1 MSDAPSLDDDDVVQF
16 IDDPSDQAPAASVEP
31 WRILIVDDE
40 ADVHEATRLTL
51 RDLTI
56 EGRPLAFLH
65 AYSAREA
72 YAILA
77 RDQTLAVV
85 LLDVVMESDDAGLQL
100 VRRIRDELDN
110 PSVRIIL
117 RTGQPGYAP
126 EIETIR
132 AYDINDYRSKS
143 DLTRV
148 RLFTSL
154 TVAIRSYWQIRQ
166 IEMSRRGLELI
177 VAASTGLNRLRALQ
191 QFAEGVVTQVCA
203 LLNIAPEGL
212 ICASSSGSFTDESS
226 LVIAAAGRY
235 RETIHRPL
243 PELPEAPVRDALQ
256 RCLVE
261 RRHLFTHGICLYFNV
276 SETRGM
282 AAYLDIAREPCPMDR
297 HLLEVFCANVSV
309 GFENV
314 LLHGQL
320 YDLAY
325 HDQLVRLPNRN
336 RFIQLIEEKCTDPD
350 MTLALLDLD
359 DFAEIALALDH
370 RFGDLVLQAV
380 AVRLGQTFGPQVIL
394 ARVAG
399 DAFGL
404 LGPRDALNPDRL
416 QQVFADPLT
425 VHGETIRLSA
435 TSSLIRL
442 NGNPARGGE
451 LLKDASIALKQ
462 GKRFGRGKAS
472 YFSDALGHAAR
483 ERMRMLSDLRT
494 AFSAERLS
502 LLFQPQIDL
511 ASGRTV
517 GAEALLRWQ
526 TDAGQWIP
534 PDQFIP
540 LAEQSGLIVP
550 IGEWVL
556 RTACQRLHRLTEL
569 GHAGFRMA
577 INVSHAQFREPGFV
591 PMLER
596 VLADCQVAAA
606 QVELELTESIAME
619 HIDAITAKLAEIR
632 RLGVAIAID
641 DFGTGYSSLSVLRQ
655 LDVDRL
661 KIDRSFVHELD
672 PSHPESGIAQLIVAL
687 GHQCNLIMIA
697 EGVETEA
704 QRRCLL
710 AMGCQEA
717 QGYLFARPMPIGQL
731 EDWMAEGSATS
742 RSTT

>member
-1 MSDAPSLDDDDVVQF
+1 MSDALSLGDDAVQF
-16 IDDPSDQAPAASVEP
+16 IDDPLDRMPSASVDP
-31 WRILIVDDE
+31 WRILIVDDD
-40 ADVHEATRLTL
+40 ADVHEATMLIL
-51 RDLTI
+51 RDLVI
-56 EGRPLAFLH
+56 EGRPLCFFH
-65 AYSAREA
+65 AYSAQEA
-72 YAILA
+72 YVILE
-77 RDQTLAVV
+77 RTPDLAVI
-85 LLDVVMESDDAGLQL
+85 LLDVIMESDDAGLQL
-100 VRRIRDELDN
+100 VRRIRDELGDH
-110 PSVRIIL
+110 SVRIVL

-132 AYDINDYRSKS
+132 AYDINDYRTKS
-143 DLTRV
+143 ELTRI

-154 TVAIRSYWQIRQ
+154 TAAIRSYWQIRQ
-166 IEMSRRGLELI
+166 IELNRRGLELI
-177 VAASTGLNRLRALQ
+177 VEASTGLNRLRALQ
-191 QFAEGVVTQVCA
+191 QFAEGVVIQVCA

-212 ICASSSGSFTDESS
+212 ICASSSSPFADESP

-243 PELPEAPVRDALQ
+243 QGLPEAPVRDALR
-256 RCLVE
+256 RCLLS
-261 RRHLFTHGICLYFNV
+261 RRHTFDHGICLYFNV

-282 AAYLDIAREPCPMDR
+282 AAYLDIAREPDPLDR
-297 HLLEVFCANVSV
+297 KLLEVFCANVSV

-314 LLHGQL
+314 LLHSQL
-320 YDLAY
+320 FDLAY
-325 HDQLVRLPNRN
+325 HDQLLRLPNRN
-336 RFIQLIEEKCTDPD
+336 RFIQLIEERGAEPD

-359 DFAEIALALDH
+359 DFAAIALALDH

-380 AVRLGQTFGPQVIL
+380 AARLAQTLGPRVIL

-404 LGPRDALNPDRL
+404 LGPRDDLNPDRL
-416 QQVFADPLT
+416 EQVFAAPLM
-425 VHGETIRLSA
+425 VQGETLRIAA

-442 NGNPARGGE
+442 NGSPMRGGE

-472 YFSDALGHAAR
+472 YFSDALSKAAHA
-483 ERMRMLSDLRT
+483 RMRMLTDLRA

-502 LLFQPQIDL
+502 LVFQPQIDL
-511 ASGRTV
+511 VSGRPV

-526 TDAGQWIP
+526 SDDGHWIP

-550 IGEWVL
+550 LGEWVL
-556 RTACQRLHRLTEL
+556 RTACQQLHRLTEL
-569 GHAGFRMA
+569 GYAGFRMA

-619 HIDAITAKLAEIR
+619 QIDAITAKLADIR

-641 DFGTGYSSLSVLRQ
+641 DFGTGYSSLNVLRQ
-655 LDVDRL
+655 LRIDRL
-661 KIDRSFVHELD
+661 KIDRSFIEELERSN
-672 PSHPESGIAQLIVAL
+672 PTGSIAQIILAL
-687 GHQCNLIMIA
+687 GHQCSLGMIA
-697 EGVETEA
+697 EGVENEA
-704 QRRCLL
+704 QHRSLRE
-710 AMGCQEA
+710 MGCQEA
-717 QGYLFARPMPIGQL
+717 QGFLFARPMPIEQL
-731 EDWMAEGSATS
+731 EVWMAAAIA
-742 RSTT
+742 

>member
-1 MSDAPSLDDDDVVQF
+1 MSDVPSLDDDDIVQF
-16 IDDPSDQAPAASVEP
+16 IDDPSDRAPAASVEP

-40 ADVHEATRLTL
+40 ADVHEATLLTL

-77 RDQTLAVV
+77 RDQALAVI
-85 LLDVVMESDDAGLQL
+85 LLDVVMESEDAGLQL
-100 VRRIRDELDN
+100 VRRIRDELHN
-110 PSVRIIL
+110 QSVRIIL

-132 AYDINDYRSKS
+132 AYDINDYRTKS
-143 DLTRV
+143 ELTRV

-166 IEMSRRGLELI
+166 IELSRRGLELI

-212 ICASSSGSFTDESS
+212 ICASSAGALTDGGEP

-243 PELPEAPVRDALQ
+243 RGLPEAPVRDALQ
-256 RCLVE
+256 QCLLE
-261 RRHLFTHGICLYFNV
+261 KRHLFTHGICLYFNV
-276 SETRGM
+276 SETRDM
-282 AAYLDIAREPCPMDR
+282 AAYLKIAREPCPMDR

-314 LLHGQL
+314 LLHSQL
-320 YDLAY
+320 FDLAY
-325 HDQLVRLPNRN
+325 HDQLLRLPNRN
-336 RFIQLIEEKCTDPD
+336 RFIQLLEEKCTDPD

-380 AVRLGQTFGPQVIL
+380 ADRLGQTFGPRVIL

-404 LGPRDALNPDRL
+404 LGPRDDLNPDRL
-416 QQVFADPLT
+416 QQVFAGPLT
-425 VHGETIRLSA
+425 VQGETIRISA

-483 ERMRMLSDLRT
+483 ERMRMLTDLRA

-502 LLFQPQIDL
+502 LAFQPQIDL
-511 ASGRTV
+511 ASGRPV
-517 GAEALLRWQ
+517 GAEALLRWE
-526 TDAGQWIP
+526 TDEGQWIP

-550 IGEWVL
+550 LGEWVL
-556 RTACQRLHRLTEL
+556 RTACQQLRRLTEL

-619 HIDAITAKLAEIR
+619 QIDAITAKLAEIR

-655 LDVDRL
+655 LKVDRL
-661 KIDRSFVHELD
+661 KIDRAFVHELE
-672 PSHPESGIAQLIVAL
+672 PSNPESGIAQLIVAL

-710 AMGCQEA
+710 TMGCQEA
-717 QGYLFARPMPIGQL
+717 QGYLFARPMPIRQL
-731 EDWMAEGSATS
+731 EDWMAEAIASG
-742 RSTT
+742 